1 MVMSVMRFLL
11 LLAFGRAVV
20 FGMWWDQEH
29 PFPVKVI
36 RNSGVGLSACS
47 RL

>member
-1 MVMSVMRFLL
+1 MVMSVTLFLL
-11 LLAFGRAVV
+11 LLALGLAVV

-36 RNSGVGLSACS
+36 RNG
-47 RL
+47 RLGA